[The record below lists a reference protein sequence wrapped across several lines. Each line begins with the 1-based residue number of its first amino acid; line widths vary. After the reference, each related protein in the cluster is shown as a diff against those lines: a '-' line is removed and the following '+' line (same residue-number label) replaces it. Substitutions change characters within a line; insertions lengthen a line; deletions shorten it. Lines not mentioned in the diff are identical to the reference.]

1 MRVFISSTF
10 KDARKYRDVARREIV
25 RSGHSPILVE
35 DIWGT
40 TNPRGGTELVVRE
53 LEDIVSGSDV
63 FVHILGQNLGAEV
76 PGMGKPWIVLE
87 RDFANSRNIPILV
100 YLIEESRI
108 SRNYAGDRLAAGF
121 SSNIVRAISSDSQ
134 FAVALRRDLKAL
146 EANEEPPDQAVNIS
160 LVSVSPSDFKS
171 LISNPKELRKAPP
184 RFFEEVIAE
193 LLKTDGWDVDLVVRA
208 NAPGP
213 DIIAMSTKLVRN
225 VSIKMVVEC
234 KRWREDR
241 PVDIDVVRKVM
252 YWVNEEYRATLGMIA
267 TTSRFTSAAKKQAE
281 SLHHWRLDL
290 KDYTDIIHWLDESL
304 LEPVS
309 S

>member
-1 MRVFISSTF
+1 MP
-10 KDARKYRDVARREIV
+10 ENIV
-25 RSGHSPILVE
+25 MLPVGRFYGTDHSPILVE

-63 FVHILGQNLGAEV
+63 FVLILGQNLGAKV
-76 PGMGKPWIVLE
+76 PGIGKPWIVLE
-87 RDFANSRNIPILV
+87 REFANSKNIPVLI
-100 YLIEESRI
+100 YLIDESRI
-108 SRNYAGDRLAAGF
+108 SKNYTGDRLAAGF

-134 FAVALRRDLKAL
+134 FAVALRRDLRAL
-146 EANEEPPDQAVNIS
+146 EDSEEPPDQAMHIS

-171 LISNPKELRKAPP
+171 LISNPKELQKAPP

-193 LLKTDGWDVDLVVRA
+193 LLKTDGWNVDLVVRT

-225 VSIKMVVEC
+225 VPIKMVVEC

-267 TTSRFTSAAKKQAE
+267 TTSRFTSAAKKQAA

-290 KDYTDIIHWLDESL
+290 KDYTDIIHWLGESL
-304 LEPVS
+304 IKPVS